1 MDAFRALPAN
11 DDGSVAVANA
21 ADTALLEHGKCG
33 GFSWLCT
40 AAGQAFR
47 NALVGHGA
55 KGGFADTAW
64 RWLLFGTDADRPP
77 GQAAGRG
84 DRAQGWFATLFAN
97 MRPSRIAGAM
107 WVLDVDAGTHALSTD
122 AGAAWPVRGAQL
134 APRAQRVWRQHASNH
149 ARFCYPVVVLKP
161 AHEAHSSS
169 CCCCVS
175 M

>member
-21 ADTALLEHGKCG
+21 ADTALLEHGMCR

-84 DRAQGWFATLFAN
+84 DRAQGWFATLFAD

-122 AGAAWPVRGAQL
+122 ADAAWPVRGAQL
-134 APRAQRVWRQHASNH
+134 APTLRPWAIPRLRI
-149 ARFCYPVVVLKP
+149 RIF
-161 AHEAHSSS
+161 
-169 CCCCVS
+169 
-175 M
+175 